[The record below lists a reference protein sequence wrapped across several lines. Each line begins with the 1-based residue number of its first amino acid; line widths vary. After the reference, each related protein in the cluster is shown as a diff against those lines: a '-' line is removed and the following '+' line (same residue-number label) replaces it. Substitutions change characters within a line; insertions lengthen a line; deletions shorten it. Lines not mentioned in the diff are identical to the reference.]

1 MVMGRYLII
10 VLLLLLPTRSYA
22 VSADDLRSLSSDNER
37 DRQARQG
44 RAKTNDL
51 SPLIDSGK
59 DSSDKAIKKVPK
71 RFMKKKTT
79 TSSPQVVSTKPSS
92 SVDGISTALKEQ
104 VQAEVPIPPVP
115 GQQTIVSDAI
125 KPSTSFG
132 IRLGTW
138 MEGNINRNTSNAEPG
153 LVEITLTADTV
164 GDKKTLKEGT
174 ILFAQKQFNPATK
187 RLEMM
192 VQKGITP
199 SGQEF
204 KIAGL
209 IFDTQK
215 VSGLSGIVDMDNAS
229 SVKRGAS
236 KGLIAAA
243 GTAAAKSAAGATPF
257 GSAASATVDSVL
269 QDQSNVVEQT
279 TGQQLTIYVSPQPL
293 LIRVDQTF

>member
-1 MVMGRYLII
+1 MVGRYLII
-10 VLLLLLPTRSYA
+10 ALLILLPIRLYA
-22 VSADDLRSLSSDNER
+22 VSADDLRSMSSDNER

-44 RAKTNDL
+44 RAKTSDL
-51 SPLIDSGK
+51 SPLMGSDKS
-59 DSSDKAIKKVPK
+59 SSDKADNKAPK
-71 RFMKKKTT
+71 RFTKKKKTT
-79 TSSPQVVSTKPSS
+79 STTPVVSSKTSS
-92 SVDGISTALKEQ
+92 SVDGGKTTREEQ
-104 VQAEVPIPPVP
+104 IQAEVPIPPVP
-115 GQQTIVSDAI
+115 GQQTMVSDAI

-153 LVEITLTADTV
+153 LVEITLTADII
-164 GDKKTLKEGT
+164 GDKKTLKTGT
-174 ILFAQKQFNPATK
+174 LLFAQKQFNASTK

-215 VSGLSGIVDMDNAS
+215 VSGLSGIVDMDNAN

-257 GSAASATVDSVL
+257 GSAASASVDSVL

>member
-1 MVMGRYLII
+1 MVGRYLII
-10 VLLLLLPTRSYA
+10 ALLILLPIRLYA
-22 VSADDLRSLSSDNER
+22 VSADDLRSMSSDNER

-44 RAKTNDL
+44 RAKTSDL
-51 SPLIDSGK
+51 SPLMGSDKS
-59 DSSDKAIKKVPK
+59 SSDKADNKAPK
-71 RFMKKKTT
+71 RFTKKKKTT
-79 TSSPQVVSTKPSS
+79 STTPVVSSKTSS
-92 SVDGISTALKEQ
+92 SVDGGKTTREEQ
-104 VQAEVPIPPVP
+104 IQAEVPIPPVP
-115 GQQTIVSDAI
+115 GQQTMVSDAI

-153 LVEITLTADTV
+153 LVEITLTADII
-164 GDKKTLKEGT
+164 GDKKTLKTGT
-174 ILFAQKQFNPATK
+174 LLFAQKQFNASTK

-215 VSGLSGIVDMDNAS
+215 VSGLSGIVDMDNAN

-243 GTAAAKSAAGATPF
+243 GAAAKGAAGATPF
-257 GSAASATVDSVL
+257 GSAASATADSVL